1 MKIIKSLFPYIAIII
16 FIIFI
21 RMYIITPVRVDG
33 TSMHQTLK
41 DGDILLLYKM
51 AKYDRF
57 DIVVLNEYE
66 DDEIIIKR
74 IIGLPGETVEIRNG
88 KIYIDDVEMPDDYAY
103 GETSDYDKVT
113 LEDDEYFILGD
124 NRLISKDSRY
134 FGPVKEEDLMG
145 EAVFRL
151 WPFSG
156 FGLID

>member
-1 MKIIKSLFPYIAIII
+1 MKIIKGLFPYIAIII
-16 FIIFI
+16 FIIII

-33 TSMHQTLK
+33 TSMHQTLA

-51 AKYDRF
+51 AQYDRY
-57 DIVVLNEYE
+57 DIVVLDEEY

-74 IIGLPGETVEIRNG
+74 IIGLPGETVEIKDN
-88 KIYIDDVEMPDDYAY
+88 KIYIDEVEINDDYAY
-103 GETSDYDKVT
+103 GETSDYEKIT
-113 LEDDEYFILGD
+113 LDDDEYFILGD

-134 FGPVKEEDLMG
+134 FGPVKKSDLMG

-151 WPFSG
+151 WPFSS